1 MDQLIVSRQER
12 RIAKPNQSPPAG
24 TFSLKHMAN
33 KVTHRRFTTSK
44 ALHNIAKKWT
54 MPIPHWSQAM
64 QAFAI
69 IFEGRV
75 PTLDG
80 NSFTQFI

>member
-1 MDQLIVSRQER
+1 
-12 RIAKPNQSPPAG
+12 
-24 TFSLKHMAN
+24 
-33 KVTHRRFTTSK
+33 
-44 ALHNIAKKWT
+44 

-69 IFEGRV
+69 IFEGRI

-80 NSFTQFI
+80 TSFTQFI

>member
-1 MDQLIVSRQER
+1 MR
-12 RIAKPNQSPPAG
+12 SPYK
-24 TFSLKHMAN
+24 LLYL
-33 KVTHRRFTTSK
+33 
-44 ALHNIAKKWT
+44 ALRNIAKKWT

-80 NSFTQFI
+80 NSFTQLI